1 MGCDPFEVEGC
12 TQPEAVNYEPSATE
26 DDGSCLVP
34 GCRYPAAVNFNPLAN
49 VDDGTCQYEGC
60 TNVNSVNFNPLA
72 SVDDGSCEILGC
84 MEFAA
89 LNFDP
94 TATLPGVCAFC
105 VGDLNFDG
113 FVSLTDLFGLLEV
126 FGTSASDPRR
136 SSS

>member
-1 MGCDPFEVEGC
+1 MGFVTLSRWKGAPSPRRSTTSQVPLRTTAHVWFQVSLPSCGEL
-12 TQPEAVNYEPSATE
+12 QPS
-26 DDGSCLVP
+26 GQ
-34 GCRYPAAVNFNPLAN
+34 

-94 TATLPGVCAFC
+94 TATLPGACAFC

-126 FGTSASDPRR
+126 FGTLCQ
-136 SSS
+136 